1 VSEIRVPL
9 RAHATDDQS
18 RTRTADGATPPR
30 TAFQLVRDSHFGTL
44 FWGKLAT
51 TIGVW
56 IHNTVAS
63 IVAFQITGSAL
74 VVGLI
79 SVAQFTPQLLLTPL
93 SGKLTDLGHGHM
105 QILLGR
111 VLCTTGSAGLA
122 LWIWWAPTGA
132 GGAWPLLVSSLVVG
146 IGFSVGGP
154 AQQTVIPLLIRPGEL
169 AVAMRL
175 NNTPMVLARAIG
187 PAIGAVMVV
196 AFPPEVAFGAASTL
210 HAVYLGLLLA
220 VRLPTRGKP
229 EAGLDQSIRAAV
241 HWVVRDRALLFILLG
256 VAATGIGSEPA
267 STLAPSLAERSGQSG
282 DFAGWVATAM
292 GIGSVLGL
300 LVQRPL
306 LRWLTVSRQ
315 GSLGLWLMAGAC
327 MTLALCSAPWVVL
340 LACGFSGV
348 GFSVTMSGFGTLV
361 QYRSPVALRGRIMAL
376 WLVGFVGSRPLS
388 AAVSGAI
395 ADYVSLAVAL
405 LAGAAVV
412 GVMAVLTRPAVVSR
426 PLPEMEPSPG
436 A

>member
-1 VSEIRVPL
+1 VSEIRFPL
-9 RAHATDDQS
+9 RAPAADAQS
-18 RTRTADGATPPR
+18 RTRTAEGAAPPR
-30 TAFQLVRDSHFGTL
+30 TAFQLVRDSNFGTL

-146 IGFSVGGP
+146 IGFSIGGP

-210 HAVYLGLLLA
+210 HAV
-220 VRLPTRGKP
+220 RLPTSGKP
-229 EAGLDQSIRAAV
+229 EAGLDQSIRAAL

-292 GIGSVLGL
+292 GIGSVVGL
-300 LVQRPL
+300 MVQRPL

-315 GSLGLWLMAGAC
+315 CSVGLWLMAGAC

-405 LAGAAVV
+405 LTGAAVV
-412 GVMAVLTRPAVVSR
+412 GGMAVLTRPAVVGR